1 MNFSYNLED
10 IEFEWNT
17 DKATSNLQRHDI
29 SFEVACEVFFDPFL
43 KVEDAGIVEGE
54 PREAVIGRTV
64 DWKLLFVVYVVRA
77 ESVRI
82 ISARFATTTEKKSY
96 EISRT

>member
-10 IEFEWNT
+10 IKFEWNT
-17 DKATSNLQRHDI
+17 DKATSNLQRHGI
-29 SFEVACEVFFDPFL
+29 RFEIACEVFFDPFL

-64 DWKLLFVVYVVRA
+64 DWKLLFVVYVVRV
-77 ESVRI
+77 EGVRI
-82 ISARFATTTEKKSY
+82 ISARFATTTERKNY

>member
-10 IEFEWNT
+10 IKFEWNT
-17 DKATSNLQRHDI
+17 DKATSNLQSHGI
-29 SFEVACEVFFDPFL
+29 SFEIACEVFFDPFL

-64 DWKLLFVVYVVRA
+64 D
-77 ESVRI
+77 
-82 ISARFATTTEKKSY
+82 
-96 EISRT
+96 